1 MQTQTSSFLTEEI
14 VERIFSSGEL
24 TRDDRQRIQLML
36 LNESI
41 GENELSLIE
50 RIMEGVVKGI
60 LDVLD

>member
-1 MQTQTSSFLTEEI
+1 MQSQTYSFLTEQI

-24 TRDDRQRIQLML
+24 TRDDRQRIKSML

-50 RIMEGVVKGI
+50 RVMDGVVKGI

>member
-1 MQTQTSSFLTEEI
+1 MQTPTYLFLTEQI

-24 TRDDRQRIQLML
+24 TRDDRQRIQSML

-50 RIMEGVVKGI
+50 RVMEGVVKGM
-60 LDVLD
+60 LDVLN

>member
-24 TRDDRQRIQLML
+24 TRDDRQRIQSML

-50 RIMEGVVKGI
+50 RVIEGVVKGI

>member
-1 MQTQTSSFLTEEI
+1 MQSQSYSFLTEQI

-24 TRDDRQRIQLML
+24 TRDDRQRIKSML

-41 GENELSLIE
+41 GDNELNLIE
-50 RIMEGVVKGI
+50 RVMEGVVKGI

>member
-1 MQTQTSSFLTEEI
+1 MQSQTYSFLTEQI

-24 TRDDRQRIQLML
+24 TRDDRQRIKSML

-41 GENELSLIE
+41 TENELSLIE
-50 RIMEGVVKGI
+50 RVMEGVVKGI

>member
-24 TRDDRQRIQLML
+24 TRDDRQRIKSML
-36 LNESI
+36 LNELI

-50 RIMEGVVKGI
+50 RVMEGVVKGI

>member
-1 MQTQTSSFLTEEI
+1 MQTQTSPILTEQI

-24 TRDDRQRIQLML
+24 TRDDRQRIQSML

-50 RIMEGVVKGI
+50 RVMEGVVKGI
-60 LDVLD
+60 LDVLN

>member
-1 MQTQTSSFLTEEI
+1 MQTPTYSFLTEQI

-24 TRDDRQRIQLML
+24 TRDDRQRIQSML

-60 LDVLD
+60 LDVMN